1 MHVFMKMYCMQKDK
15 QVLFI
20 VPYPEGLAPSQRF
33 RVEQYF
39 PLLKERRIGY
49 ALRPFLDEAAWN
61 SLYKGGAAWRKGWSV
76 LRGFLKRL
84 RTVLFEA
91 PAYQT
96 IFIHREAAPLGPPV
110 FEWWLTK
117 VWKKKVVYD
126 FDDAIWI
133 PNISQENKMAVR
145 LKAFWKVSRIC
156 KWSAVV
162 AAGNDFLAAY
172 AVKSGAGEVQVL
184 PTVVDT
190 GNRYIPL
197 PKPAADLPIIGWTGS
212 HSTLKY
218 LDNLIPV
225 LQKLEKKVA
234 FSFLVIADKD
244 PRLPLKNYRFIKW
257 NAATEIEDLN
267 KMDIGIM
274 PLTADAWS
282 EGKCGFKLIQY
293 EAMAIPALAT
303 AIGVNSRIIDNGNTG
318 FLCESAEQWM
328 DALLLLLK
336 DNQLRQTFGKA
347 GRKKIIA
354 EYSLRSQSE
363 LFLKL
368 VASQQH

>member
-1 MHVFMKMYCMQKDK
+1 MQVFMKMYCMQKDK

-39 PLLKERRIGY
+39 PLLKEQQIGY
-49 ALRPFLDEAAWN
+49 TLRPFLDEAAWN
-61 SLYKGGAAWRKGWSV
+61 ILYKGGAAWKKAWSV
-76 LRGFLKRL
+76 VKGFLKRAY
-84 RTVLFEA
+84 TVLFEA
-91 PAYQT
+91 PAYNT
-96 IFIHREAAPLGPPV
+96 IFIHREAAPLGPPI

-117 VWKKKVVYD
+117 VWKKKLVYD

-133 PNISQENKMAVR
+133 PNTSEENKMAAR
-145 LKAFWKVSRIC
+145 LKAFWKVAKIC

-172 AVKSGAGEVQVL
+172 AVKSGATDVQVL

-190 GNRYIPL
+190 DNRYLPL
-197 PKPAADLPIIGWTGS
+197 AKPAADLPIIGWTGS

-218 LDNLIPV
+218 LDELVPV
-225 LQKLEKKVA
+225 LQTLEKEID
-234 FSFLVIADKD
+234 FCFLVIADKD
-244 PRLPLKNYRFIKW
+244 PLLPLKNYGFIKW

-267 KMDIGIM
+267 KLDIGVM

-303 AIGVNSRIIDNGNTG
+303 AIGVNSSIIDDGTNG
-318 FLCESAEQWM
+318 FLCNRPEQWM
-328 DALLLLLK
+328 DALLLLLQ
-336 DNQLRQTFGKA
+336 DARLRQTFGKA
-347 GRKKIIA
+347 GREKMIA

-363 LFLKL
+363 RFLKL
-368 VASQQH
+368 VAPQQF